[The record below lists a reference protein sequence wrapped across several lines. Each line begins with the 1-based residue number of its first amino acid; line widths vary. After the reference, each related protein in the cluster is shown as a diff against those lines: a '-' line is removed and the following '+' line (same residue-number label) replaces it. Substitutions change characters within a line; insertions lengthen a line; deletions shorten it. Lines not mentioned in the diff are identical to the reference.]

1 MGNQT
6 IQYTE
11 QIKDNARKRSDALK
25 AIYESAMANA
35 QKAGTAVPTTLKP
48 VTAPTADTVTQSTS
62 EQVQQGTSSTTQANQ
77 SQTLSEQ
84 AASSQSWKE
93 NDPQYQA
100 KLKEQDERWIA
111 NNDQFVLDENGNP
124 VKNPNDT
131 LYNALQVDRD
141 KLRGDRARRE
151 RALRWQRLENA
162 IAKSAML
169 LSDMG
174 TATAG
179 GNVWKRDKDTISED
193 ATKEI
198 NDLRAQQI
206 ADDLAAKE
214 KDKQELEDWKKR
226 RWENA
231 EHFRESIM
239 RNMQESQNVGSQETA
254 SLGNQVT
261 NTKSHQQTN
270 GTQAQYVSDDYMNR
284 KAYYHSLG
292 LGGGAGGNKTD
303 YLSVKVHTANGEETY
318 RLPMPAAKKE
328 AIANELANVLSRY
341 PHAEEK
347 YKEYFEEEVKG
358 RKKVKKV
365 NLDRLINDG
374 VYLKDPYIM
383 NTFLNELEK
392 QGIKDNDGNAVSR
405 AQLYEMITGKNI
417 FGKDGKI
424 DPKMVMQGVTL
435 DGVAGMED
443 FDWFN

>member
-1 MGNQT
+1 MGTQT

-62 EQVQQGTSSTTQANQ
+62 EQVQQGTSNTTQANQ
-77 SQTLSEQ
+77 SQTLSAQ
-84 AASSQSWKE
+84 TASSQSWKE
-93 NDPQYQA
+93 NAPDVDEQVA
-100 KLKEQDERWIA
+100 EQDKKWLA

-124 VKNPNDT
+124 VRNPNDT

-239 RNMQESQNVGSQETA
+239 RNMQESQNEGTQETA
-254 SLGNQVT
+254 SLGNQIT
-261 NTKSHQQTN
+261 NTKSHQLSN
-270 GTQAQYVSDDYMNR
+270 GTQAQDVSDDYMNR

-292 LGGGAGGNKTD
+292 LGGGNKTD

-341 PHAEEK
+341 PDAEEK
-347 YKEYFEEEVKG
+347 FKEYFEEEVKG

-383 NTFLNELEK
+383 NTFLTELEK
-392 QGIKDNDGNAVSR
+392 QGIKDNDGNSVSR

-417 FGKDGKI
+417 FNNDGTI
-424 DPKMVMQGVTL
+424 NPKAVMRGITL
-435 DGVAGMED
+435 NGVAGVEGI
-443 FDWFN
+443 DWFGN